1 MCLPDRKRKTSMVRV
16 IKVFIGLVA
25 AFLLFVVVNDYVQ
38 DYKNAYDEELTST
51 YSAPGEEVEIEIPE
65 DSSAKE
71 VAKILHKAGLINFER
86 AFVKRLQD
94 SDYRGKLKSG
104 TFTLRKGM
112 NTLEMMEIICKE
124 DEGSKVIKQLV
135 IPEGYTIDMIAD
147 KCQEEGICSR
157 SDFINAVKSITSNDF
172 EYLNDVP
179 SGANVRY
186 KLEGYLFPAT
196 YDITKNTKAIDLVN
210 MMLNAFTLYYT
221 RELNSMA
228 LERDMN
234 SFQVLTVASM
244 IEREAKID
252 EERPKIASVIYNRME
267 KEMLLQIDSTILYPM
282 TEGMYDVPK
291 LSKDDLAYTSPY
303 NTYVSSG
310 LPVGPIC
317 NPGLACIKAALEP
330 EETNYLYYHIV
341 DEEKGEHVFTETYEE
356 HEATQTGGSDLN
368 GDGIPDTEVNQSG
381 FEDNNAESDVWSNQT
396 D

>member
-1 MCLPDRKRKTSMVRV
+1 MVRV

-196 YDITKNTKAIDLVN
+196 YDIYKDTTAEDIVN
-210 MMLNAFTLYYT
+210 MMLQAFKNYYT
-221 RELNSMA
+221 EEMQARAEELG
-228 LERDMN
+228 MN
-234 SFQVLTVASM
+234 SFEVLKRASM
-244 IEREAKID
+244 IEREAKLA
-252 EERPKIASVIYNRME
+252 EERPTIAGVINNRLNAD
-267 KEMLLQIDSTILYPM
+267 MLLQIDSTVLYPL
-282 TEGMYDVPK
+282 TDGMYDKTEV
-291 LSKDDLAYTSPY
+291 LYEDLEIDSPY
-303 NTYVSSG
+303 NTYMYKG

-317 NPGLACIKAALEP
+317 NPGLSCINAVLEP
-330 EETNYLYYHIV
+330 EEHSYLYYHVI
-341 DEEKGEHVFTETYEE
+341 DEETGKHIFTETMEE
-356 HEATQTGGSDLN
+356 HEETMTQEDGSD
-368 GDGIPDTEVNQSG
+368 DE
-381 FEDNNAESDVWSNQT
+381 
-396 D
+396 